1 LNYKHTVGLHL
12 HLSTT
17 LCDMAETARALGLKT
32 FQFFLVREL
41 KQKYITVNREET
53 NAFVK
58 IRQEHFSTLYLH
70 SSYWINACTADQS
83 IFALSKRLFQKELDA
98 VVALELNYL
107 VLHAG
112 SAKGQSVTPED
123 PYGIKKGIE
132 QLAKLLNELCK
143 QYPTVQLLLEN
154 TAFGKNTIGSNLAD
168 FVLLRSFLDFPERV
182 GYCLD
187 TAHAFA
193 YGYALDPLDDFI
205 KIVDE
210 SLGLENIKLIHF
222 NDSVLRFG
230 CMQDMHAFPGE
241 GKIGKDAMANL
252 LNHPVFAPLPKIIEY
267 PDGDLEEILQKVK
280 NIEKGVV

>member
-1 LNYKHTVGLHL
+1 
-12 HLSTT
+12 
-17 LCDMAETARALGLKT
+17 MAETARALGLKT

-41 KQKYITVNREET
+41 KQRYITVNAEEKK
-53 NAFVK
+53 AFVK

-98 VVALELNYL
+98 VLALELNYL

-168 FVLLRSFLDFPERV
+168 FVLLRSLLDFPERV

-210 SLGLENIKLIHF
+210 SLGVENIKLIHF

-267 PDGDLEEILQKVK
+267 PDGDLQEILQKVK
-280 NIEKGVV
+280 NIENGVV